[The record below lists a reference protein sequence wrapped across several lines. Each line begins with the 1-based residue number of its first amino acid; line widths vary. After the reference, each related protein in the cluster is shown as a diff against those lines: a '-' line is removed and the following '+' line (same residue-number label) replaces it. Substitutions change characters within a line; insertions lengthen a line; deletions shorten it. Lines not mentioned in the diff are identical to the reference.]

1 MAMEMEWDDPL
12 YRSTVALFEKTA
24 EAIDLDPNVR
34 RRLRFPERA
43 VIVTIP
49 VRMDDGRVET
59 FHGYRVQHNN
69 TRGPFKGGIR
79 YSPDVNLGEVTA
91 LAMLMSVKC
100 AVMGLPLGG
109 AKGGVR
115 VDPAKLSRAENQRL
129 TRRFTTE
136 IINDI
141 GPDSDIPAPDMGT
154 NEQTMAWIMDTYSQ
168 MKGHA
173 VPAVVTGKPVSV
185 GGSLGRSQATGR
197 GVVYMVQDAARHLGM
212 ELGEKT
218 TAAVQG
224 FGNVGMN
231 AARKL
236 DRLGVRVVAVSDV
249 YGAIRNDRGLDI
261 PGLRKWVAKTGRV
274 TGFPGSEPMDPAE
287 LLEMKVDVLVPAAI
301 GSVITEK
308 NVHKLRCRIL
318 AEGANGPVT
327 AAANEVLRENP
338 DIFVIPD
345 VLANAGGVTV
355 SYFEWVQGLQS
366 FFWTAKEINQRL
378 YHLMSKAFHEVLE
391 VAQKHQVDMRTAAM
405 IHGISRIAEAMK
417 LRGLFP

>member
-405 IHGISRIAEAMK
+405 THGISRIAEAMK